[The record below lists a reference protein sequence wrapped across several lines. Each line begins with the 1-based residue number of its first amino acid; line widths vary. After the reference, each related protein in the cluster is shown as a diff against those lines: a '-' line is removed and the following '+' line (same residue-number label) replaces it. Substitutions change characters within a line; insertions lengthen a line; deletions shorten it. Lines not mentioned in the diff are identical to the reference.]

1 MRTSQAATFLLST
14 ALACA
19 SASAE
24 TLNFDSLPI
33 GDLGTTVLNL
43 PLADIQSTG
52 LGSTLF
58 AVDYFTGAG
67 GSICAAYHPAPD
79 ATSCASDLL
88 INFNSAVSQ
97 LSLHTAGFDDGD
109 SVTISAYAGGTLLG
123 SQVVTADGAVDFST
137 YAGITKLVFDDQS
150 TGSGFAY
157 GNFSFIPS
165 ASAVPEPTS
174 ALLMVLGGV
183 AAFGARRLQR
193 NR

>member
-1 MRTSQAATFLLST
+1 MSTSRVASILLSS
-14 ALACA
+14 AMACA

-33 GDLGTTVLNL
+33 GDLGASVLHL
-43 PLADIQSTG
+43 PQAHIQS
-52 LGSTLF
+52 LGETLF

-79 ATSCASDLL
+79 TTSCASDLL

-109 SVTISAYAGGTLLG
+109 NVTISAYAGGTLLG

-137 YAGITKLVFDDQS
+137 YTGITKLVFDDQS
-150 TGSGFAY
+150 IGSGFSY
-157 GNFSFIPS
+157 GKFSFTSS
-165 ASAVPEPTS
+165 ASVVPEPAS
-174 ALLMVLGGV
+174 ALLMVLGG
-183 AAFGARRLQR
+183 AAMFGARRRQLGR
-193 NR
+193 